1 MGEGI
6 LQNVL
11 DFLQDVSIWALP
23 VLVAIVFHELAHGW
37 VAFRLGDPTAQKMG
51 RLTLNPF
58 AHIDW
63 LGTVVLPLLL
73 LMARVPFLFG
83 YAKPVPVNSYMLR
96 NPKRDMVWVALAG
109 PAMNILLALLSSACL
124 HLLLPLAS
132 ALSGA
137 APDSSSL
144 IGVLSP
150 VLGPLLLMA
159 EKSIFINLVLA
170 LFNLL
175 PIPPLDGGRVIAG
188 LLPARQADA
197 FARIEPYGLPIV
209 LVLLYMGSFNLLLGP
224 VVNAFLRVL
233 F

>member
-63 LGTVVLPLLL
+63 LGTVSLPLLL

-83 YAKPVPVNSYMLR
+83 YAKPVPVNFYMLR

-109 PAMNILLALLSSACL
+109 PAMNVLLALLSSACL
-124 HLLLPLAS
+124 HLLLPLS
-132 ALSGA
+132 ALSAA
-137 APDSSSL
+137 APESASPAGFL
-144 IGVLSP
+144 FP
-150 VLGPLLLMA
+150 VLGPLVLMA
-159 EKSIFINLVLA
+159 EKSVFVNLVVA
-170 LFNLL
+170 FFNLL
-175 PIPPLDGGRVIAG
+175 PIPPLDGGRVVAG

-209 LVLLYMGSFNLLLGP
+209 LVLLYLGSFNLVLGP
-224 VVNAFLRVL
+224 VVYAFLRVL
-233 F
+233 Y